1 MTTRSVFIGIGLV
14 ILFVGCI
21 YALIHFLTRK
31 QEKYGLLKYTNNN
44 NIITN
49 AEIDDNGLINVDPE
63 MDDKDEL
70 PFINYHKDNNKYNY
84 NDYVRNHRQR
94 NRYNSKIHANFL

>member
-14 ILFVGCI
+14 MLFVGCV
-21 YALIHFLTRK
+21 YVLIHFLTRK
-31 QEKYGLLKYTNNN
+31 QERYGLLKYTNNN

-49 AEIDDNGLINVDPE
+49 AEIDDNGLINVEPE
-63 MDDKDEL
+63 MDDEL
-70 PFINYHKDNNKYNY
+70 PFINYHKDSHKYNY

-94 NRYNSKIHANFL
+94 NSYNSKIHANIL